1 MIKDYIYLIVVLVLI
16 FILSSIINGSN
27 FTCYLYNIEYKNI
40 CLNLL

>member
-1 MIKDYIYLIVVLVLI
+1 MTKDYVYLISVLILI

-27 FTCYLYNIEYKNI
+27 FTCYLYDIEYKNI